1 MSLAKRRRLPELMDD
16 PGLSRELHF
25 RALAGLSRLNGWSGS
40 VRIIWRAIRSLQR
53 DGNPASLRILDLAT
67 GAGDIPIDLW
77 RRARRSGMTVEID
90 ACDIS
95 PVALEYARRRSSE
108 HGASIRF
115 FECDALMLDCVMEYD
130 VVISS
135 LFLHHLTQDQATKLL
150 RVMSAATRRMVLVND
165 LVRSSA
171 GYALARAATR
181 VLTRSH
187 VVHVDGPRSVE
198 SAFTSREALRLAKRA
213 GLIGAGV
220 VPKWPCRFLLTWV
233 RQ

>member
-1 MSLAKRRRLPELMDD
+1 MNLAKRRRLPELMDD
-16 PGLSRELHF
+16 PGISPVTHF
-25 RALAGLSRLNGWSGS
+25 RALAGLSRLNDWSGS
-40 VRIIWRAIRSLQR
+40 VRIVWRAIRSLER
-53 DGNPASLRILDLAT
+53 NGNPASLRILDLAT
-67 GAGDIPIDLW
+67 GAGDIPIGLW
-77 RRARRSGMTVEID
+77 HRARGNGMTVEID

-95 PVALEYARRRSSE
+95 PVALEYARRRSGE
-108 HGASIRF
+108 HGAGVRF

-135 LFLHHLTQDQATKLL
+135 LFLHHLTEDQATKLL
-150 RVMSAATRRMVLVND
+150 RVMSLAVRRMVLVND

-220 VPKWPCRFLLTWV
+220 VQKWPCRFLLTWL

>member
-1 MSLAKRRRLPELMDD
+1 MNLAKRRRLPELMDD
-16 PGLSRELHF
+16 PGISRVTHF
-25 RALAGLSRLNGWSGS
+25 RALAGLSRLNDWSGS
-40 VRIIWRAIRSLQR
+40 VRIIWRAIRSLER
-53 DGNPASLRILDLAT
+53 NGNPASLRILDLAT
-67 GAGDIPIDLW
+67 GAGNIPIGLW
-77 RRARRSGMTVEID
+77 HRARGSGMTVEID

-95 PVALEYARRRSSE
+95 PVALEYARRRSGE
-108 HGASIRF
+108 HGAGIRF

-135 LFLHHLTQDQATKLL
+135 LFLHHLSQNQAIKLL
-150 RVMSAATRRMVLVND
+150 RVMSAAARRMVLVND

-198 SAFTSREALRLAKRA
+198 SAFTYREALGLAKRA

>member
-1 MSLAKRRRLPELMDD
+1 MNFAKRRRLPELMDN

-53 DGNPASLRILDLAT
+53 DGNPASLRILDVAT
-67 GAGDIPIDLW
+67 GAGDIPIGLW
-77 RRARRSGMTVEID
+77 RHALRSGMTVEID

-95 PVALEYARRRSSE
+95 PVALEYARRKSGE
-108 HGASIRF
+108 HGAGIRF

-135 LFLHHLTQDQATKLL
+135 LFLHHLTEDQATKLL
-150 RVMSAATRRMVLVND
+150 RVMSLAARRMVLVND

-181 VLTRSH
+181 VLTSSR

-220 VPKWPCRFLLTWV
+220 VQKWPCRFLLTWV

>member
-1 MSLAKRRRLPELMDD
+1 MNLAERLRLPELMDD
-16 PGLSRELHF
+16 PGLSRVAHC
-25 RALAGLSRLNGWSGS
+25 RALAGLSRLNDWSGS
-40 VRIIWRAIRSLQR
+40 VRIIWRAIRSLER
-53 DGNPASLRILDLAT
+53 DGNPAGLRILDLAT
-67 GAGDIPIDLW
+67 GAGDNPIGLW
-77 RRARRSGMTVEID
+77 HRARRSGMTAEID

-95 PVALEYARRRSSE
+95 PVALEYARKRSGE
-108 HGASIRF
+108 QGANIRF
-115 FECDALMLDCVMEYD
+115 FECDALTLDCVMEYD

-135 LFLHHLTQDQATKLL
+135 LFLHHLTEDQATKLL
-150 RVMSAATRRMVLVND
+150 RVMSAAARRMVLVND
-165 LVRSSA
+165 LVRSST

-213 GLIGAGV
+213 GLNGAGV

>member
-1 MSLAKRRRLPELMDD
+1 MNLAKRRRLPELMDD

-25 RALAGLSRLNGWSGS
+25 RALAGLSRLNDWSGS
-40 VRIIWRAIRSLQR
+40 VRIIWRAIRSLER
-53 DGNPASLRILDLAT
+53 DGNSASLHILDLAT
-67 GAGDIPIDLW
+67 GAGDIPIGLW
-77 RRARRSGMTVEID
+77 HRARQSGMTVEID

-95 PVALEYARRRSSE
+95 PVALEYARWRSGE
-108 HGASIRF
+108 HGAGIRF

-135 LFLHHLTQDQATKLL
+135 LFLHHLTEDQATKLL
-150 RVMSAATRRMVLVND
+150 RVMSAAARRMVLVND
-165 LVRSSA
+165 LARSSA

-181 VLTRSH
+181 VLTRSQ

-198 SAFTSREALRLAKRA
+198 SAFTSREVMGLAKRA

-220 VPKWPCRFLLTWV
+220 APKWPCRFLLTWV
-233 RQ
+233 RR

>member
-1 MSLAKRRRLPELMDD
+1 MRLAKRRRLPELMDA

-25 RALAGLSRLNGWSGS
+25 RALAGLSRLNDWSGS
-40 VRIIWRAIRSLQR
+40 AGILWRAIRSLNR
-53 DGNPASLRILDLAT
+53 DGNPANLRILDIAT
-67 GAGDIPIDLW
+67 GAGDIPIGLW
-77 RRARRSGMTVEID
+77 RRARQRGMTIEIY

-95 PVALEYARRRSSE
+95 PAALEYARWRSAE
-108 HGASIRF
+108 HGASIGF

-135 LFLHHLTQDQATKLL
+135 LFLHHLTEDQATRLL
-150 RVMSAATRRMVLVND
+150 RVMSAAARRMVLVND
-165 LVRSSA
+165 LVRCSA

-181 VLTRSH
+181 VRTRSH

-198 SAFTSREALRLAKRA
+198 SAFTSREALGLAKKA

-220 VPKWPCRFLLTWV
+220 VPKWPCRYLLTWM

>member
-1 MSLAKRRRLPELMDD
+1 MNLAKRRHQSELMDD
-16 PGLSRELHF
+16 PGISRVAHF
-25 RALAGLSRLNGWSGS
+25 RALAGLSRLNDWSGS

-77 RRARRSGMTVEID
+77 RRARRSGMKVEID

-95 PVALEYARRRSSE
+95 PVALEYARRKSGE

-135 LFLHHLTQDQATKLL
+135 LFLHHLTEDQATKLL
-150 RVMSAATRRMVLVND
+150 RVMSSAARRMVLVND

-181 VLTRSH
+181 VLTSSR

-198 SAFTSREALRLAKRA
+198 SAFTSREALGLAKRA

-220 VPKWPCRFLLTWV
+220 VQEWPCRFLLTWV

>member
-1 MSLAKRRRLPELMDD
+1 MNLAKRRRLPELMDD

-25 RALAGLSRLNGWSGS
+25 RALAGLSRLNDWSGS
-40 VRIIWRAIRSLQR
+40 VRIIWRALRSLEH
-53 DGNPASLRILDLAT
+53 DGNSDRLRILDLAT
-67 GAGDIPIDLW
+67 GAGDIPIALW
-77 RRARRSGMTVEID
+77 RRARRSGMTVQID

-95 PVALEYARRRSSE
+95 PVALEYARRRSGE
-108 HGASIRF
+108 HGARIRF
-115 FECDALMLDCVMEYD
+115 FECDALMLDGVMEYD

-135 LFLHHLTQDQATKLL
+135 LFLHHLTEDQATKLL
-150 RVMSAATRRMVLVND
+150 RVMSAAARRMVLVND

-198 SAFTSREALRLAKRA
+198 SAFTSREALRLAQRA
-213 GLIGAGV
+213 GLIGACV
-220 VPKWPCRFLLTWV
+220 VSTWPCRFLLTWV

>member
-1 MSLAKRRRLPELMDD
+1 MNLIKRRRLPELMDD
-16 PGLSRELHF
+16 PGLNPAAHF
-25 RALAGLSRLNGWSGS
+25 RALAGLSRLNDWSGS
-40 VRIIWRAIRSLQR
+40 VRIIWRAIGSLNR
-53 DGNPASLRILDLAT
+53 DGNPACLRILDLAT
-67 GAGDIPIDLW
+67 GAGDIPIGLW
-77 RRARRSGMTVEID
+77 HRARRSGMTVEID

-95 PVALEYARRRSSE
+95 PVALEYARRRSGE
-108 HGASIRF
+108 HGAGIRF

-135 LFLHHLTQDQATKLL
+135 LFLHHLTEDQATKLL
-150 RVMSAATRRMVLVND
+150 RVMSAAARRMVLVND

-171 GYALARAATR
+171 GYALAQAATR

-198 SAFTSREALRLAKRA
+198 NAFTSCEVLELAKSA
-213 GLIGAGV
+213 GLVGAGV
-220 VPKWPCRFLLTWV
+220 VSKWPCRFLLTWV

>member
-1 MSLAKRRRLPELMDD
+1 MNLVKRRRLPELMDD
-16 PGLSRELHF
+16 PGLSRVAHF
-25 RALAGLSRLNGWSGS
+25 RALAGLSRLNDWSGS
-40 VRIIWRAIRSLQR
+40 VRIIWRAIRALNR
-53 DGNPASLRILDLAT
+53 GGNPAGLRILDLAT
-67 GAGDIPIDLW
+67 GAGDIPIGLW
-77 RRARRSGMTVEID
+77 HRARRSGMPVEID

-95 PVALEYARRRSSE
+95 PVALEYARRRSGE
-108 HGASIRF
+108 QGVGIRF
-115 FECDALMLDCVMEYD
+115 FACDALKLDCAMEYD

-135 LFLHHLTQDQATKLL
+135 LFLHHLSEDQATKLL
-150 RVMSAATRRMVLVND
+150 RVMSTAARRMVLVND

-181 VLTRSH
+181 ILTRSH

-198 SAFTSREALRLAKRA
+198 SAFSCREALELARSA
-213 GLIGAGV
+213 GLVGAGV

>member
-1 MSLAKRRRLPELMDD
+1 MNLANRRRLPELMDD

-67 GAGDIPIDLW
+67 GAGDIPIGLW

-95 PVALEYARRRSSE
+95 PVALEYARRKSGE
-108 HGASIRF
+108 HGAGIRF
-115 FECDALMLDCVMEYD
+115 FECDALKLDCVMEYD

-150 RVMSAATRRMVLVND
+150 RVMSAATRRMLLVND

-220 VPKWPCRFLLTWV
+220 VQKWPCRFLLTWV